1 MAWAQPTI
9 VAFEIAMA
17 AHWRAEGL
25 KPDFAIGHSV
35 GEFAAAVVCGH
46 YTIEQV
52 MPLVCRRG
60 ALMQQ
65 CASGAMVAV
74 FADEDTLMPLARQF
88 ELDLAAN
95 NGTQHTVFSGPE
107 ARLAVFCATLSQHDI
122 NYRRL
127 SVTGAAHSALLEPIL
142 DRFQDACAGLHA
154 EPGQIP
160 IISTLTAD
168 VIDESTL
175 NQADY
180 WRRHMRQPVRFIQ
193 SIQVAHQLG
202 TRVFWR
208 WGPMPSW
215 LLAGSANTAI
225 THTG

>member
-1 MAWAQPTI
+1 
-9 VAFEIAMA
+9 MA

-127 SVTGAAHSALLEPIL
+127 SVTVRRTPL
-142 DRFQDACAGLHA
+142 
-154 EPGQIP
+154 
-160 IISTLTAD
+160 
-168 VIDESTL
+168 
-175 NQADY
+175 Y
-180 WRRHMRQPVRFIQ
+180 WSRY
-193 SIQVAHQLG
+193 
-202 TRVFWR
+202 
-208 WGPMPSW
+208 
-215 LLAGSANTAI
+215 
-225 THTG
+225 

>member
-1 MAWAQPTI
+1 
-9 VAFEIAMA
+9 MA

-88 ELDLAAN
+88 ELDPPP
-95 NGTQHTVFSGPE
+95 TTVRNIRYF
-107 ARLAVFCATLSQHDI
+107 
-122 NYRRL
+122 
-127 SVTGAAHSALLEPIL
+127 
-142 DRFQDACAGLHA
+142 
-154 EPGQIP
+154 PGRKP
-160 IISTLTAD
+160 VSRYFAPRSRSMTLT
-168 VIDESTL
+168 I
-175 NQADY
+175 
-180 WRRHMRQPVRFIQ
+180 
-193 SIQVAHQLG
+193 VA
-202 TRVFWR
+202 
-208 WGPMPSW
+208 
-215 LLAGSANTAI
+215 
-225 THTG
+225 

>member
-1 MAWAQPTI
+1 
-9 VAFEIAMA
+9 MA

-142 DRFQDACAGLHA
+142 DRFRDACAGLHA

-175 NQADY
+175 NQGGLLAPTHAPAGAFY
-180 WRRHMRQPVRFIQ
+180 PEYSGGASARHPRFSGDGARCPVGCF
-193 SIQVAHQLG
+193 
-202 TRVFWR
+202 
-208 WGPMPSW
+208 
-215 LLAGSANTAI
+215 AGSANTAI